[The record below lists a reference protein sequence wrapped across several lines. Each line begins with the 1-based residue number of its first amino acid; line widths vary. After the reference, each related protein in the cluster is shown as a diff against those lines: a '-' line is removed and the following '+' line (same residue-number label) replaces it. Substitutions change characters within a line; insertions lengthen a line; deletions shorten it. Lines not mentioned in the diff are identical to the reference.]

1 MEEEYELDVERLAKI
16 TAYHEAAH
24 FVLQLLMNKFDS
36 SFEKPSEAT
45 IKVIIGEPYGGQII
59 SPLPGVLHKEL
70 ANDETQRVRQ
80 TFGSCFVLLSGYY
93 SYNVFYD
100 GNGSSIMETV
110 SPEDREKN
118 ILAKDFEMKFFTLN
132 DKLDDILYHPFY
144 GENHDFR
151 KTIDLLRKLWECRE
165 NNNLNDLSEHA
176 IVLFLLN
183 ELQKLMEGEAV
194 KDSIE
199 LVKNELLKNN
209 GKVIEG
215 KDLND
220 LIANAEGLI
229 VNVDITE
236 YLDACE
242 KAYQKDD
249 WYVPLEFP
257 SYLID

>member
-1 MEEEYELDVERLAKI
+1 MREEKLDVERLAEI
-16 TAYHEAAH
+16 TAYHEASH
-24 FVLQLLMNKFDS
+24 FILALLMNKFDN
-36 SFEKPSEAT
+36 SFEKPKKAT
-45 IKVIIGEPYGGQII
+45 IKVIIGERYKAEITVNI
-59 SPLPGVLHKEL
+59 PGILHKEL
-70 ANDETQRVRQ
+70 ANDETQRIRQ

-110 SPEDREKN
+110 SPEDCEEN
-118 ILAKDFEMKFFTLN
+118 ILAKDFEMKLFTLN

-151 KTIDLLRKLWECRE
+151 KTIDLLRKLWECTE
-165 NNNLNDLSEHA
+165 NHNLNDLSEHA
-176 IVLFLLN
+176 IVLFLFN

-220 LIANAEGLI
+220 LIANAAELI

-242 KAYQKDD
+242 KAYRNDD
-249 WYVPLEFP
+249 WYVPIPLP
-257 SYLID
+257 SSF

>member
-1 MEEEYELDVERLAKI
+1 
-16 TAYHEAAH
+16 
-24 FVLQLLMNKFDS
+24 
-36 SFEKPSEAT
+36 
-45 IKVIIGEPYGGQII
+45 
-59 SPLPGVLHKEL
+59 
-70 ANDETQRVRQ
+70 
-80 TFGSCFVLLSGYY
+80 
-93 SYNVFYD
+93 
-100 GNGSSIMETV
+100 
-110 SPEDREKN
+110 
-118 ILAKDFEMKFFTLN
+118 
-132 DKLDDILYHPFY
+132 
-144 GENHDFR
+144 
-151 KTIDLLRKLWECRE
+151 
-165 NNNLNDLSEHA
+165 
-176 IVLFLLN
+176 
-183 ELQKLMEGEAV
+183 MEGEAV